1 MQISCG
7 GILLKKAARLII
19 IIMVVLLASY
29 YGYRY
34 YNGTKTTSLQATGT
48 IEATTIELNA
58 RNSGTIYRLPIEEGQ
73 DIKAGQLVAELSR
86 EDLLAQQEKAAM
98 TLKFYEAQL
107 KDLQSGARN
116 QEIAEARIG
125 VESARDALDQAETN
139 LSRAQQLNDS
149 GALSSENLEKL
160 QLARDNAAR
169 QLDIANSKLS
179 LLQEGSRTQTIAA
192 AAANV
197 ESSRAALKAAESVVS
212 DLQVYAPHSGT
223 IISKNFE
230 TGEFVPAAATLAT
243 LADLSDLW
251 IKVYIP
257 TDDLPRIKLGQK
269 VSITVSGSNKEYRG
283 RIINIASK
291 GEYTPKMIQTQKERA
306 NVVFAVKIKLD
317 YKGGELKPGMPADV
331 TFRP

>member
-1 MQISCG
+1 MKKTARLTV
-7 GILLKKAARLII
+7 ILL
-19 IIMVVLLASY
+19 VLLLGSF

-34 YNGTKTTSLQATGT
+34 YSSTQSTGLQASGT

-73 DIKAGQLVAELSR
+73 NIKAGQLIAELSR
-86 EDLLAQQEKAAM
+86 EDILAQREKAAM
-98 TLKFYEAQL
+98 TLQVYEAQL

-116 QEIAEARIG
+116 QEIVEARIS
-125 VESARDALDQAETN
+125 VESARDSLIQAEADLT
-139 LSRAQQLNDS
+139 RASQLKDNKAISIDDW
-149 GALSSENLEKL
+149 EKFK
-160 QLARDNAAR
+160 LARDNAAR
-169 QLDIANSKLS
+169 QVDIANNRLS
-179 LLQEGSRTQTIAA
+179 LLQEGSRTQAIAA

-197 ESSRAALKAAESVVS
+197 ESSRAALKAAESAVS
-212 DLQVYAPHSGT
+212 DLQVYSPHAGT

-230 TGEFVPAAATLAT
+230 TGEYVPAAATLAT

-269 VSITVSGSNKEYRG
+269 VSITVSGSDKTYQGE
-283 RIINIASK
+283 IINIASK

-306 NVVFAVKIKLD
+306 NIVFAVKIKLD
-317 YKGGELKPGMPADV
+317 GKGGELKPGMPADV
-331 TFRP
+331 VFIEGNE